1 MGSIVL
7 FAFKFFGAD
16 FLTICLA
23 FAATFGIVVYNWKR
37 RRMVYLIGKIPGL
50 PSVPLIGNT
59 IEINVDHDEMFTRIS
74 STRML
79 WGKSSGICK
88 AWLGPYPYIFV
99 SKASAAEA
107 ILSSSKHIEKSREY
121 CYLHPWLG
129 TGLLTSSGIK
139 WQTRRKILTPTFHF
153 RILEDF
159 LGVFIEQSE
168 ILIKKLEAELTRES
182 FNIFPYVTRCTLDII
197 CAMGRKVNAQSDS
210 ESAYVKAVYKMG
222 TIVQKRQAKIWL
234 QPEWAFRWSKLYSEH
249 NCCLKVLHDFSN
261 KVIQDKRED
270 LARCSSESDIGYE
283 ENLGVKKRL
292 AFLDLLLQAKENGAP
307 LPDEDIREEVDTF
320 MFEGHDTT
328 SAAIC
333 WILFLLGCHPD
344 IQDKVVEEM
353 DAIFQKTD
361 RRPTPNDLAEMKYLE
376 CCIKEALRLYP
387 SVPIF
392 ARKINTDVDI
402 GKYTIPKGTTAM
414 IVAYQLHRDPSE
426 FPDPEV
432 FKPERF
438 AMRDS
443 SRHPYSY
450 IPFSAGPR
458 NCIGQKFAILEEKVV
473 VSTVLRKYRVKAVD
487 RRENLVLLGELV
499 LRPKNGLYIAISP
512 RD

>member
-1 MGSIVL
+1 
-7 FAFKFFGAD
+7 
-16 FLTICLA
+16 
-23 FAATFGIVVYNWKR
+23 
-37 RRMVYLIGKIPGL
+37 
-50 PSVPLIGNT
+50 
-59 IEINVDHDEMFTRIS
+59 
-74 STRML
+74 ML

-197 CAMGRKVNAQSDS
+197 CGTSIGFLRYKDDFLMHMLLLIVVTLFPFN
-210 ESAYVKAVYKMG
+210 ES
-222 TIVQKRQAKIWL
+222 I
-234 QPEWAFRWSKLYSEH
+234 
-249 NCCLKVLHDFSN
+249 
-261 KVIQDKRED
+261 VIQDKRED

-402 GKYTIPKGTTAM
+402 GKCLFLRFNLISINLYETAVKM
-414 IVAYQLHRDPSE
+414 KAGRLGNIEQRIHYHR
-426 FPDPEV
+426 
-432 FKPERF
+432 
-438 AMRDS
+438 
-443 SRHPYSY
+443 Y
-450 IPFSAGPR
+450 
-458 NCIGQKFAILEEKVV
+458 L
-473 VSTVLRKYRVKAVD
+473 
-487 RRENLVLLGELV
+487 
-499 LRPKNGLYIAISP
+499 
-512 RD
+512 